1 MDKAE
6 RSPRAQAEKMRK
18 RQAAALPARSGR
30 LVKTAV
36 ISMERVA
43 IGIWGLMVAGRGA
56 EAVAHPEVI
65 HALVAQVVVTAEA
78 EATVRVVV
86 YVAAEA
92 QEDARARF
100 PLGVRGR
107 KEEVPP
113 ASAAKRR
120 AHRRSAKVA
129 NAAARP

>member
-1 MDKAE
+1 
-6 RSPRAQAEKMRK
+6 MRN

-36 ISMERVA
+36 TERVA
-43 IGIWGLMVAGRGA
+43 IGIWGLMFAGRGA

-65 HALVAQVVVTAEA
+65 HALVAQVVATAEA

-92 QEDARARF
+92 QEDAVARARF
-100 PLGVRGR
+100 PLGFRGR
-107 KEEVPP
+107 REEVPP
-113 ASAAKRR
+113 ANAANRR
-120 AHRRSAKVA
+120 THRRSVAKVA
-129 NAAARP
+129 NAVARP

>member
-1 MDKAE
+1 
-6 RSPRAQAEKMRK
+6 MRK

-92 QEDARARF
+92 QEDAVARARF
-100 PLGVRGR
+100 PLGFRGR

-113 ASAAKRR
+113 ANAADRR
-120 AHRRSAKVA
+120 THRRSVAKVA
-129 NAAARP
+129 NAAARS